1 MPCVRAA
8 GVTIL
13 MRRVSGCSG
22 FPAAFLF
29 THSPFSLNHSL
40 RQPGEPHAGRKSEI
54 VLKAMISLLPALYQR
69 VLLPHQGVPPRGKIP
84 LVGFPASYTAGCKS
98 DFFIFRISQRSFVP
112 EGLLFNQRFQP
123 FPSMKTTKKACP
135 PKTLWGYLGV

>member
-84 LVGFPASYTAGCKS
+84 LVGFPAAGIVSYPAGCKS
-98 DFFIFRISQRSFVP
+98 DFFCRLSLHRRTASICRFPHAAGGVP
-112 EGLLFNQRFQP
+112 PTE
-123 FPSMKTTKKACP
+123 C
-135 PKTLWGYLGV
+135 